1 MRKVIVCNLMSLDG
15 YVAGPGGNLM
25 VLPLD
30 ESFSAYNVERL
41 RSAETLLLGRN
52 TFEGFVGYW
61 PGVAED
67 EDQPEDEREISRIN
81 NEIEKVV
88 VSDSLTEEATGVWR
102 DTTRI
107 VPRADAHEQI
117 AELRRGDGGDILMF
131 GSATLWNDLLA
142 NGLVDELHLMVGNA
156 VLVDGVP
163 AFTSPPAGS
172 LSLAEV
178 RQLEG
183 SQNVLMRYA
192 VSS

>member
-30 ESFSAYNVERL
+30 ESFSAYNLERL
-41 RSAETLLLGRN
+41 RTAETLLLGRN

-88 VSDSLTEEATGVWR
+88 VSDSLTEEATGPWR
-102 DTTRI
+102 DTHPDRAASRR
-107 VPRADAHEQI
+107 PRADRR
-117 AELRRGDGGDILMF
+117 AEARRRRRHPD
-131 GSATLWNDLLA
+131 
-142 NGLVDELHLMVGNA
+142 
-156 VLVDGVP
+156 
-163 AFTSPPAGS
+163 
-172 LSLAEV
+172 V
-178 RQLEG
+178 RQ
-183 SQNVLMRYA
+183 RDA
-192 VSS
+192 VERPARQRSGRRAAPHGRQRRSR